1 MQTYRRTIRRRLCG
15 GEHQTVCQLHNCALH
30 TQPLKLSAE
39 KLDDIATVL
48 RLMCGDSNE
57 LAGLYET
64 ADAEDLKAAKA
75 ARKKRTVAA
84 KKRAL
89 GILLGAAGIRDGDGT
104 TTTAEP
110 VSQATSSSS
119 SAEAAPDLPRTFI
132 VDVEIDAVAPADY
145 EELEGDEFHDRGHG
159 EPSAQAMEVRIN
171 VPTDFVEGSRL
182 LAKLPDGTL
191 LDVHVDSA
199 ASVVAGELIN
209 LTYSV
214 ER

>member
-1 MQTYRRTIRRRLCG
+1 M
-15 GEHQTVCQLHNCALH
+15 
-30 TQPLKLSAE
+30 
-39 KLDDIATVL
+39 
-48 RLMCGDSNE
+48 
-57 LAGLYET
+57 
-64 ADAEDLKAAKA
+64 
-75 ARKKRTVAA
+75 AA

-89 GILLGAAGIRDGDGT
+89 GILLGAAGIRDGT
-104 TTTAEP
+104 TTTAEAE
-110 VSQATSSSS
+110 SQATSSSTS
-119 SAEAAPDLPRTFI
+119 VEAAPDLPRTFI
-132 VDVEIDAVAPADY
+132 VDVKIDAVAPADY
-145 EELEGDEFHDRGHG
+145 EELEGDEFHDCGHG
-159 EPSAQAMEVRIN
+159 EPSAQAMEVRMN